1 MFQVKINNRQWNS
14 LINKNSTIEEPKT
27 SINDFCIANCNAN
40 SVYYGDGPKMSMSS
54 SSCWPLVKKIYKL

>member
-1 MFQVKINNRQWNS
+1 MLQVKINKKQWNS
-14 LINKNSTIEEPKT
+14 YTNKCSTIKEPQT
-27 SINDFCIANCNAN
+27 SINDFCIANYNAN